1 MGSSELYRKSLN
13 QRLSEISAPANKHRY
28 YRPSNP
34 ARLTLLVF
42 RFLRLFKS
50 LIIQEST
57 GWRPN
62 LSVCCFQGKMFKLF
76 ANRFLWLNRQ
86 GSVFNDVVRVEKI
99 KLAPQLLLFKW
110 WVIGEIIICFALF
123 DTKFSVMLIKY
134 TTDPPPTHP
143 FATLCIDLVSKYPI
157 LLPLFITKRFT
168 SVPYLLVA
176 TQV

>member
-13 QRLSEISAPANKHRY
+13 HRLSEISAPSNKHPY
-28 YRPSNP
+28 NRPSNP

-42 RFLRLFKS
+42 PFLRLFKS

-57 GWRPN
+57 GCRPN
-62 LSVCCFQGKMFKLF
+62 LSVCCFQSKMLKLF
-76 ANRFLWLNRQ
+76 PNRFLWLNRQ
-86 GSVFNDVVRVEKI
+86 GSVFSHVVRVEKI
-99 KLAPQLLLFKW
+99 KLAPPLLLFKW
-110 WVIGEIIICFALF
+110 CVIGEKIICDALF
-123 DTKFSVMLIKY
+123 DTKFRVMHIKY
-134 TTDPPPTHP
+134 STDPPPTHP

-157 LLPLFITKRFT
+157 LSPLFITKRFT